1 MDEGPTRHQGLE
13 HGITNAHP
21 IRTEQQMNP
30 STLIGILASCVM
42 LGCVLFFTAETPQS
56 FINGPGFGIVV
67 AGTMAATF
75 ISYPLKEVLRVVKLV
90 GIVFRRENTYI
101 KDDIQELVDM
111 SRLWV
116 KGDVRAVEEA
126 LEKTRSPFLR
136 NGMQLVIANTKEQEI
151 FDLLHWRIA
160 RLKARE
166 QAEAHIFRTMAAYA
180 PAFGMLGTLV
190 GLVNMLEVMD
200 AGSLDVIGPRMAI
213 ALLTTFYGIL
223 LANLV
228 FKPIAVKLERR
239 TEDRLISMY
248 MVLEGISLITRRR
261 LPSFIEE
268 TLNSFVVDYH
278 DEIRGSSTPG
288 RISKKR
294 GRHA

>member
-1 MDEGPTRHQGLE
+1 
-13 HGITNAHP
+13 
-21 IRTEQQMNP
+21 MNP
-30 STLIGILASCVM
+30 STLIGILASSIM
-42 LGCVLFFTAETPQS
+42 LGSILFFTAETPQS
-56 FINGPGFGIVV
+56 FINAPGFGIVI
-67 AGTMAATF
+67 AGTLAATF
-75 ISYPLKEVLRVVKLV
+75 ISYPLREVLRVVRLV

-101 KDDIQELVDM
+101 RDDIQELVDM
-111 SRLWV
+111 SRLWI
-116 KGDVRAVEEA
+116 KGDVRSVEDA
-126 LEKTRSPFLR
+126 LESTRSPFLR
-136 NGMQLVIANTKEQEI
+136 NGMQLVIANVKEDEI
-151 FDLLHWRIA
+151 FDMLQWRIA

-166 QAEAHIFRTMAAYA
+166 KAEADIFRTMAAYA

-200 AGSLDVIGPRMAI
+200 AGNLDVIGPRMAV

-223 LANLV
+223 LSNLV

-239 TEDRLISMY
+239 TEERMISMH

-268 TLNSFVVDYH
+268 TLNSFVADYH
-278 DEIRGSSTPG
+278 DEIRGSNAPSESSDKG
-288 RISKKR
+288 